1 MAGLQGNLIADTFN
15 GLLKTT
21 DNGTIAGSKVI
32 TDGCGNNT
40 SLTLGAAG
48 QGSTFDSGLT
58 VDSTFAACG
67 FTYPSADGSAGQAIV
82 TNGSGSLSIG
92 QVCTAGLADLSPS
105 PAACGRPSTIEV
117 NAKGQVTD
125 LCTVVPGFSS
135 FETPGSNTFTFPQ
148 GTQYIKFYLTG
159 SGARGRNV
167 TGGGAGTVV
176 GILSGSPG
184 RQITVCTG
192 ARQTTDNTSGC
203 NSYICFGSTE
213 LAMASGGIYCCT
225 GGGGAPSERDFCSE
239 GIVSDDTQVLSHYII
254 PGGGGGID
262 TDGGGDEESEGGSSF
277 WGSPPSFGA
286 GGSVHAKSTV
296 NKPGVGYALFEW
308 S

>member
-21 DNGTIAGSKVI
+21 DNCTIAGSKVI
-32 TDGCGNNT
+32 TDGCGNDT

-48 QGSTFDSGLT
+48 QGSTFCGGLT
-58 VDSTFAACG
+58 VNSTFVACG
-67 FTYPSADGSAGQAIV
+67 FTYPTADGSAGQAIV

-159 SGARGRNV
+159 SGARGLNA

-176 GILSGSPG
+176 GILSGYPG
-184 RQITVCTG
+184 KEISVITG
-192 ARQTTDNTSGC
+192 ARQTSNNTSG
-203 NSYICFGSTE
+203 NPSYICIGGSE
-213 LAMASGGIYCCT
+213 VAMASGGIYDF
-225 GGGGAPSERDFCSE
+225 GGIEKTLCSE

-262 TDGGGDEESEGGSSF
+262 TDEGGLEESEGGSSF

-286 GGSVHAKSTV
+286 GSSVHGKCPV

>member
-21 DNGTIAGSKVI
+21 DNGTIAAPTVI

-58 VDSTFAACG
+58 VTNIFAACG
-67 FTYPSADGSAGQAIV
+67 LTYPTADGSAGQAIV

-159 SGARGRNV
+159 SGARGRNA

-176 GILSGSPG
+176 GILSGYPG
-184 RQITVCTG
+184 KEISVVTG
-192 ARQTTDNTSGC
+192 ARQTSNNTSG
-203 NSYICFGSTE
+203 NPSYICIGGSE
-213 LAMASGGIYCCT
+213 VAMASGGIYNFA
-225 GGGGAPSERDFCSE
+225 GSEKTLCSE

-262 TDGGGDEESEGGSSF
+262 TDGGGSEESEGGSSF

-286 GGSVHAKSTV
+286 GNSVHATNTV